1 VRGSHGSPFA
11 SGRSPA
17 TLFAVELRL
26 NRLNVAVRPFTLLLA
41 LASVAAVGL
50 VWAQVV
56 ITIRN
61 AQPVPT
67 TVRPRAI
74 VWDGKVFQSRAKLSG
89 WLKSL
94 GASYADWSRTHP
106 GARAVLEKLPPVQTT
121 PAATASPPPPKVSV
135 TAPAPAS
142 QHAAASAAPAGSRKL
157 GGLFVLVSL
166 VAGGLC
172 VLAAVLP
179 GALRGRRR
187 RPVTLA
193 SGRHRQLLFGAGAAI
208 FVGLLVGFTQ
218 G

>member
-1 VRGSHGSPFA
+1 M
-11 SGRSPA
+11 
-17 TLFAVELRL
+17 
-26 NRLNVAVRPFTLLLA
+26 RPFTLLLA

-50 VWAQVV
+50 VWAEVV

-61 AQPVPT
+61 AEPVPA
-67 TVRPRAI
+67 TVRPSAI
-74 VWDGKVFQSRAKLSG
+74 VWGEKVYETRAQLSS
-89 WLKSL
+89 WLKSV
-94 GASYADWSRTHP
+94 GANYADWSRTHP
-106 GARAVLEKLPPVQTT
+106 AARAVLEKLPPVQTT
-121 PAATASPPPPKVSV
+121 PAATASPPPEVSV
-135 TAPAPAS
+135 TAPAP

-172 VLAAVLP
+172 VLAALLP
-179 GALRGRRR
+179 ERLRGRRR

>member
-1 VRGSHGSPFA
+1 MRGSHGSPFA

-26 NRLNVAVRPFTLLLA
+26 NRVNVAVRPFTLLLA

-61 AQPVPT
+61 AEPGPA
-67 TVRPRAI
+67 TVRPSAI
-74 VWDGKVFQSRAKLSG
+74 VWDGKVFQSRAKLSS

-106 GARAVLEKLPPVQTT
+106 AARAVLEKLPPVQTT
-121 PAATASPPPPKVSV
+121 PAATASPPPKVSV
-135 TAPAPAS
+135 TAPAP
-142 QHAAASAAPAGSRKL
+142 QHASVSAAPAGSRKL

-179 GALRGRRR
+179 GGLRGRRR
-187 RPVTLA
+187 RPFTLA

>member
-1 VRGSHGSPFA
+1 M
-11 SGRSPA
+11 
-17 TLFAVELRL
+17 
-26 NRLNVAVRPFTLLLA
+26 RPFTLLLA

-61 AQPVPT
+61 AEPVPS
-67 TVRPRAI
+67 TVRPSAI
-74 VWDGKVFQSRAKLSG
+74 VWDGKVFQSRAKLSS

-106 GARAVLEKLPPVQTT
+106 AARAVLEKLPVVQTT

-135 TAPAPAS
+135 TAPAP
-142 QHAAASAAPAGSRKL
+142 QHAAATAAPAGSRKL

-179 GALRGRRR
+179 GGLRGRRR